1 MFGAS
6 QTLKVDVLIQG
17 GGGLL
22 MCWRQML
29 ENDDKVIKRL
39 YCSQSV
45 TYLTMTAAK
54 DSRPISMARQHV
66 LLVK

>member
-17 GGGLL
+17 GELL